1 MKSKSGFTI
10 VETLIVLAVTSVLL
24 ISALSMINGRQ
35 GRTQF
40 STGLREIESI
50 LRDTLNDVNNGVLP
64 AVSNLECD
72 LSGNS
77 APILRYGSTGD
88 TLAKNEKCVLAG
100 KAIQLGNATEND
112 IFTTYYLAGRRLDI
126 SGDPVKDFV
135 DLRPVAIHPANSTPA
150 NDSRVNATQ
159 ASTFPW
165 GITPVLNNGNPSSV
179 AFALV
184 YKDFR
189 GAAVNGGSITSGNSA
204 IGLVLVSKAS
214 TSGLSAMTET
224 NVVSRINSLTAAS
237 FLANNEVIP
246 ICLKS
251 GTSDQYAIVSVS
263 ISGTGYTVSSEIV
276 DDISTRTCS

>member
-10 VETLIVLAVTSVLL
+10 VETLIVLSVTSILL
-24 ISALSMINGRQ
+24 VSALAMINGRQ

-40 STGLREIESI
+40 STGVREIESI
-50 LRDTLNDVNNGVLP
+50 LRDSLNDVNNGVLP
-64 AVSNLECD
+64 SVPNLECD

-100 KAIQLGNATEND
+100 KAIQLGNATENEQY
-112 IFTTYYLAGRRLDI
+112 TTYYLAGRRLDQFN
-126 SGDPVKDFV
+126 DPVKDFV
-135 DLRPVAIHPANSTPA
+135 NLKPTAIHPDNSTPA
-150 NDSRVNATQ
+150 NDSRVNASQ
-159 ASTFPW
+159 VSTLPW
-165 GITPVLNNGNPSSV
+165 RINPVLNNGNPSSV
-179 AFALV
+179 AFALI

-189 GAAVNGGSITSGNSA
+189 GAAVSGGSITSGNSA
-204 IGLVLVSKAS
+204 IGLVLISKAS
-214 TSGLSAMTET
+214 TSGLSAMTES
-224 NVVSRINSLTAAS
+224 NVVTQINSLTAGS

-251 GTSDQYAIVSVS
+251 GTSGQYAIISVS
-263 ISGTGYTVSSEIV
+263 ISGTGYTVSSEIL